1 MDPDRDSTVVTVHV
15 AKLEKMVRIRM
26 DYSRQSRTIR
36 YIRIT
41 GDFFMHP
48 EDSIDGLEVGLLGTE
63 LERDALKQRISSA
76 LAGTRCFG
84 FDAESLTG
92 AILDA
97 GGGAP

>member
-15 AKLEKMVRIRM
+15 AKLEKMVRIRL

-36 YIRIT
+36 HIRIT

-48 EDSIDGLEVGLLGTE
+48 EDSIDGLEEGLLGIE
-63 LERDALKQRISSA
+63 LERDALRQRISSA

-84 FDAESLTG
+84 FDVESLTG